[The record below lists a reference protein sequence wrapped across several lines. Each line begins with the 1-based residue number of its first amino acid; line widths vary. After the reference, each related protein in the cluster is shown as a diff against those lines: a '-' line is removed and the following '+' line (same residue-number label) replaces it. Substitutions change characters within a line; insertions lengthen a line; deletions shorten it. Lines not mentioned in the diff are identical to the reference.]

1 MEILVNLKPGEDA
14 IVIEVKGGKG
24 LRQKLNLRGIFEGSV
39 IRVISCN
46 PGPVVL
52 EVDRNTVAIGKGMAQ
67 KIMVNRRS

>member
-1 MEILVNLKPGEDA
+1 MNNLINLKPGENA
-14 IVIEVKGGKG
+14 IIVKIEGGRGIK
-24 LRQKLNLRGIFEGSV
+24 QKLYLRGVLEGSL

-67 KIMVNRRS
+67 KIMVNRR

>member
-1 MEILVNLKPGEDA
+1 MSNLINLKSGENA
-14 IVIEVKGGKG
+14 IVVKIEGGKSM
-24 LRQKLNLRGIFEGSV
+24 RQKLSLRGVLEGSL

-67 KIMVNRRS
+67 KIIVNRR